1 MIAVRRLVISAS
13 LAVAGCGLVPQVGA
27 AQGRDPVGGVV
38 GDLRLL
44 TVSLPTSAGWT
55 PPTLVT
61 GSLVPGRAFG
71 GEVGGHLVFGP
82 GRHRRL
88 GLGVSG
94 LLAQGRATGTDGAAT
109 VTTRLSVVAPHVSW
123 NLGHRLGWSY
133 LSGGAGLAQV
143 SSEAAGDAGDPSG
156 WGTVYHYGAGA
167 RWFVREHIAVSL
179 DMRFWALTPRA
190 ATADRPR
197 APASTHVAFGAGLSI
212 R

>member
-1 MIAVRRLVISAS
+1 MISS
-13 LAVAGCGLVPQVGA
+13 WLAVAWCGLAPQIGA
-27 AQGRDPVGGVV
+27 AQGRDPVGGFVV
-38 GDLRLL
+38 DLRLL

-55 PPTLVT
+55 PSTLTT

-94 LLAQGRATGTDGAAT
+94 LFGQGRATGTDGAAT
-109 VTTRLSVVAPHVSW
+109 VTTRLSTVAPHVSW

-133 LSGGAGLAQV
+133 LSGGVGLAKV

-167 RWFVREHIAVSL
+167 RWFLRERIAVSL
-179 DMRFWALTPRA
+179 DMHFWALTPRA
-190 ATADRPR
+190 ATADRPG
-197 APASTHVAFGAGLSI
+197 ASATTHVAFGAGLSI